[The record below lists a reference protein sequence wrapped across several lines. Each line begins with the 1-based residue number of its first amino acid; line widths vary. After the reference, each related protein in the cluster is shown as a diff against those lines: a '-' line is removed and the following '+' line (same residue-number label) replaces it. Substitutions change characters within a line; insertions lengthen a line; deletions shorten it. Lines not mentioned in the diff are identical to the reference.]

1 MMRIA
6 IALIAIALIATAL
19 LAGCSAGS
27 REKEQAKGT
36 IMAYNRL
43 LAKGYAS
50 MNMGDLANVADLRQ
64 VSKVYYHMAA
74 LGEARTKLVSELNN
88 IRFGEL
94 KFLNVSTATIGTSEQ
109 WAFRHVNIDTGKVTL
124 EEKSYPYALDY
135 LLRKRDGTWRVKA
148 VMTNDNPE
156 R

>member
-1 MMRIA
+1 MMRIV
-6 IALIAIALIATAL
+6 IVLIAAAL

-27 REKEQAKGT
+27 SREKEQVKGT

-43 LAKGYAS
+43 LAEGYANL
-50 MNMGDLANVADLRQ
+50 NMGGLAKVADMNQ

-88 IRFGEL
+88 IRFGEM
-94 KFLNVSTATIGTSEQ
+94 KFPNVSTATVGTNEL
-109 WAFRHVNIDTGKVTL
+109 WAFRHVDIDTGKVTL

-135 LLRKRDGTWRVKA
+135 RLRKRDGMWLVKA
-148 VMTNDNPE
+148 VTTNDTPA